1 MPPQP
6 SPSQAPPA
14 TPTQATAALTTAIQQ
29 LIGSINAGIAAE
41 TQAMAALR
49 TKANT
54 MPGQSTAGSG
64 GSGSL
69 AAGMGQLQSAAMA
82 VAGTMSGVLAGAMQA
97 VQGAAT
103 ATASAMSGS
112 LTGAI
117 GGVAIAA
124 AGLTVGLVAAAAVA
138 KSFATAAA
146 PDGMQFFSDTLRI
159 VTGII
164 GTAILP
170 GFAMLAASLLMAG
183 DSIQSYLTDHL
194 DELVQWYVSQ
204 KSNFESFSTGLAKL
218 TTSLMEGT
226 STVYGFFESL
236 GRKVSQARDAITIG
250 AATIAEKVLPES
262 MGLKGLAKTV
272 QEDAYANSQK
282 QSGKGPAA
290 NPAVEAQAAAAG
302 ADGKK
307 RDTFADKMNKVVGS
321 MAQGFA
327 AGKTG
332 YGDIASQRESIQT
345 QNLQTDLQ
353 RELLNVQKDALEVTR
368 RVADGVEKQR
378 PPIGK

>member
-41 TQAMAALR
+41 TAAMAALR

-54 MPGQSTAGSG
+54 LPGQSATGGG

-146 PDGMQFFSDTLRI
+146 PDGMQFFSDTLSI
-159 VTGII
+159 VAGII

-170 GFAMLAASLLMAG
+170 GFVMLAASLLLAG
-183 DSIQSYLTDHL
+183 DAIQSYLTDHL
-194 DELVQWYVSQ
+194 DQMVEWYVAQAPRFQAFGDALGKLAIATADAASAVV
-204 KSNFESFSTGLAKL
+204 SFGEGISKKWRQTVDAMSVGIAMVGEKTGLVP
-218 TTSLMEGT
+218 EGT
-226 STVYGFFESL
+226 AKGIQQDIAA
-236 GRKVSQARDAITIG
+236 QARADK
-250 AATIAEKVLPES
+250 AA
-262 MGLKGLAKTV
+262 
-272 QEDAYANSQK
+272 ANRNQ
-282 QSGKGPAA
+282 

-307 RDTFADKMNKVVGS
+307 RDSFADKMQKVVSS
-321 MAQGFA
+321 MGQGFA

-332 YGDIASQRESIQT
+332 YGDIASQRESIQAA
-345 QNLQTDLQ
+345 NLQTDLQ
-353 RELLNVQKDALEVTR
+353 RELLEVQKTALEVSR